1 MGIEG
6 IGARIA
12 RKEDKR
18 FITGRDYRMVAFD
31 YPTRAKDFADYKAN
45 VADWH
50 AAIEAIYARLLR
62 DELAERR
69 FRLLISRPE

>member
-18 FITGRDYRMVAFD
+18 FITGHGRYVDDINRPGQAHAA
-31 YPTRAKDFADYKAN
+31 PTRQAPPSRLAGI
-45 VADWH
+45 
-50 AAIEAIYARLLR
+50 AAG
-62 DELAERR
+62 
-69 FRLLISRPE
+69 